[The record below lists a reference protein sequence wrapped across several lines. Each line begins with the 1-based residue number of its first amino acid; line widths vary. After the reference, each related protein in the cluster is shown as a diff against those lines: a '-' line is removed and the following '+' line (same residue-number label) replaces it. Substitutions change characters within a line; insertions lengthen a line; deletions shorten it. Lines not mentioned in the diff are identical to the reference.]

1 MSDLHRS
8 TLSRARQVSA
18 TARAWLRMLI
28 VGAVISVLL
37 CAVPKT
43 DAATLTIDDAVTM
56 ALKNNQDY
64 LIAKSQLEKA
74 DAEIQKATAGALP
87 TLSFGSSYTRNLKIP
102 TIVFGGE
109 SFRFGTD
116 NQMDIGLNLTQP
128 IWLGGRVFTAM
139 KIAKIY
145 KRYTEDMVR
154 EAEGQIVYGVRRAFL
169 GAILTQDVV
178 MVYRDALATAELNF
192 DIVNKMYSQ
201 GVVSE
206 YEYLRAQVEVANLR
220 PQLTQTQNGAVI
232 ALESLKNLIGAKLS
246 ESLELRYEFDSTI
259 VGRELNLEY
268 LQKLASANRAALQQ
282 QEHLTDITRR
292 AIGIAKSGRNFNL
305 ILQSQYGYRL
315 QGDDDGF
322 QLFKRRDWTPSWTAT
337 LNLSMPIFDGFTTT
351 AEIRKAKTDYQNT
364 SLSFEQLKQ
373 QVELDVRQAYYTYQ
387 ESGERLNAQ
396 QKTIDQ
402 AEEGLKI
409 ARLRYQNGIG
419 TQLEILSAETAL
431 MQAKTNYV
439 QATHDAAEAVYG
451 LLRVTG
457 VNNIEMLKE
466 Q

>member
-1 MSDLHRS
+1 VNDLSNTVRPRRLRS
-8 TLSRARQVSA
+8 GMMLRTILFSA
-18 TARAWLRMLI
+18 TLMLL
-28 VGAVISVLL
+28 GASIPASGS
-37 CAVPKT
+37 AI
-43 DAATLTIDDAVTM
+43 TIDDAVGM

-74 DAEIQKATAGALP
+74 EAEIQKATAGALP

-102 TIVFGGE
+102 MMVFGGE

-128 IWLGGRVFTAM
+128 IWLGGKVFVAM

-145 KRYTEDMVR
+145 KSYTEDMVR

-178 MVYRDALATAELNF
+178 KVYKDALATAELNL

-268 LQKLASANRAALQQ
+268 LQKLARANRASLQQ
-282 QEHLTDITRR
+282 QEHLADITRR
-292 AIGIAKSGRNFNL
+292 AIGIAKSGRSFNL

-315 QGDDDGF
+315 QGDDKAF

-337 LNLSMPIFDGFTTT
+337 LNLNMPIFDGFTTT
-351 AEIRKAKTDYQNT
+351 AEIRKAKTDYQDA
-364 SLSFEQLKQ
+364 SLSLEQLKQ

-387 ESGERLNAQ
+387 ESGERLKAQ
-396 QKTIDQ
+396 QKTIEQ
-402 AEEGLKI
+402 AEQGLKI
-409 ARLRYQNGIG
+409 ARLRYQNGVG
-419 TQLEILSAETAL
+419 TQLEILSAEAAL
-431 MQAKTNYV
+431 TQAKTNYV

>member
-8 TLSRARQVSA
+8 TLYRTRRASA
-18 TARAWLRMLI
+18 TTRAWLW
-28 VGAVISVLL
+28 AVIVVVILSVLI
-37 CAVPKT
+37 CGARST
-43 DAATLTIDDAVTM
+43 NAATLTIDDAVTM

-64 LIAKSQLEKA
+64 LIAKSQLDKA
-74 DAEIQKATAGALP
+74 EAEIQKATAGALP
-87 TLSFGSSYTRNLKIP
+87 TLSFGSSYTRNLKVP
-102 TIVFGGE
+102 TLVFGGE

-145 KRYTEDMVR
+145 KKYSEDMVR
-154 EAEGQIVYGVRRAFL
+154 EAEGQITYGVRRAFL

-178 MVYRDALATAELNF
+178 KVYKDALAATELNL

-232 ALESLKNLIGAKLS
+232 ALESLKNLIGVKLS

-268 LQKLASANRAALQQ
+268 LQKLASANRASLQQ

-292 AIGIAKSGRNFNL
+292 AIGIAKSGRSFNL

-315 QGDDDGF
+315 QGDDGGF

-337 LNLSMPIFDGFTTT
+337 LSLSMPIFDGFTTT

-364 SLSFEQLKQ
+364 SLSLEQLKQ

-387 ESGERLNAQ
+387 ESGERLKAQ

-409 ARLRYQNGIG
+409 ARLRYQNGVG

-431 MQAKTNYV
+431 TQAKTNYV
-439 QATHDAAEAVYG
+439 QATHDAAAAVYG

-466 Q
+466 R

>member
-1 MSDLHRS
+1 MSDLYRS
-8 TLSRARQVSA
+8 TSFRVRQACGKAGVL
-18 TARAWLRMLI
+18 LRTVI
-28 VGAVISVLL
+28 VVVILSVLF
-37 CAVPKT
+37 VGTPQT
-43 DAATLTIDDAVTM
+43 NAATLTIDDAVTM

-87 TLSFGSSYTRNLKIP
+87 TLSFGSSFTRNLKVP
-102 TIVFGGE
+102 TLVFGGE

-116 NQMDIGLNLTQP
+116 NQMDIGLNLIQP
-128 IWLGGRVFTAM
+128 IWLGGKVFAAM

-145 KRYTEDMVR
+145 KKYTEDMVR
-154 EAEGQIVYGVRRAFL
+154 EAEGQITYGVRRAFL
-169 GAILTQDVV
+169 QAILTQDVV
-178 MVYRDALATAELNF
+178 KVYRDALATAELNL
-192 DIVNKMYSQ
+192 DIVNKMHSQ

-206 YEYLRAQVEVANLR
+206 YESLRAQVEVANLR
-220 PQLTQTQNGAVI
+220 PLLTQTQNGAVI
-232 ALESLKNLIGAKLS
+232 ALESLKSLIGVTLS

-322 QLFKRRDWTPSWTAT
+322 QLFQRRDWTPFWTAI
-337 LNLSMPIFDGFTTT
+337 LSLSMPIFDGFTTT

-364 SLSFEQLKQ
+364 SLSLEQLKQ

-387 ESGERLNAQ
+387 ESGERLKAQ
-396 QKTIDQ
+396 LKTIEQ

-409 ARLRYQNGIG
+409 ARLRYQNGVG
-419 TQLEILSAETAL
+419 TQLEVLSSETAL
-431 MQAKTNYV
+431 TLARTNYV
-439 QATHDAAEAVYG
+439 HATHDAAKAVYG

-457 VNNIEMLKE
+457 VNSIEMLKE

>member
-1 MSDLHRS
+1 VKGLSNTVRIILFWL
-8 TLSRARQVSA
+8 TLV
-18 TARAWLRMLI
+18 LF
-28 VGAVISVLL
+28 GAGHQAFGS
-37 CAVPKT
+37 
-43 DAATLTIDDAVTM
+43 TLTIDDAVVM
-56 ALKNNQDY
+56 ALRNNQDY

-102 TIVFGGE
+102 TMVFGGE

-128 IWLGGRVFTAM
+128 IWIGGKVFTAM

-145 KRYTEDMVR
+145 KKYTEDMVR
-154 EAEGQIVYGVRRAFL
+154 EAEGEISYGVRRAFL

-178 MVYRDALATAELNF
+178 KVYRDALATAELNL

-206 YEYLRAQVEVANLR
+206 YEFLRAQVEVANLR
-220 PQLTQTQNGAVI
+220 PQLTQIQNGAVI

-268 LQKLASANRAALQQ
+268 LQTLARANRAALQQ
-282 QEHLTDITRR
+282 QEHLTEITRR
-292 AIGIAKSGRNFNL
+292 AIGIAKSGRSFNL

-315 QGDDDGF
+315 QGDDNSF
-322 QLFKRRDWTPSWTAT
+322 NLFKRGDWTPGWTAT

-364 SLSFEQLKQ
+364 SLSLEQLKQ
-373 QVELDVRQAYYTYQ
+373 QIELDVRQSHYTYQ
-387 ESGERLNAQ
+387 ESGERLRAQ
-396 QKTIDQ
+396 SKTIEQ
-402 AEEGLKI
+402 AEEGLRI

-419 TQLEILSAETAL
+419 TQLEILSAEAAL
-431 MQAKTNYV
+431 TQSKTNYV